1 MSGVCES
8 SILKCNSCYKKKE
21 MDFIDRLNELGVI
34 SFKTLLIIRKKE
46 LQKDMIKINTKNI
59 KMATN

>member
-1 MSGVCES
+1 MEN
-8 SILKCNSCYKKKE
+8 LKREVALTINYKKKE